1 MSTYQYAYYLGYKK
15 DNQIYPLGPFN
26 EAGKLKPIINRS
38 YDTLHRFDCE
48 IAEVTDSEF
57 SEELYQEFEC
67 DGDKRKNK
75 RYHVPLK
82 KIMLKDLPE
91 GNFISRG
98 FFPVNEVNDY
108 EKSDGTKHCFYDHK
122 TPSVYAE
129 LLKNEIQLGKKTR
142 EYDEYEQTN
151 YHYATD
157 YMFYA
162 YPDYSSKY
170 YESFLIKMFVD
181 VLRFNEEILEKDIV
195 ILEQETKTNTNTNT
209 STNTVPEYLPYTI

>member
-1 MSTYQYAYYLGYKK
+1 MNIYQIAYYLGYRKEDK
-15 DNQIYPLGPFN
+15 IYPLGPFN
-26 EAGKLKPIINRS
+26 EKGKLKPILLRS
-38 YDTLHRFDCE
+38 YDTLHSFDCE
-48 IAEVTDSEF
+48 KAEVTDSEF
-57 SEELYQEFEC
+57 SEELYKEFEC

-91 GNFISRG
+91 GSFISRG

-108 EKSDGTKHCFYDHK
+108 EKSDGTKRCFYDLK

-129 LLKNEIQLGKKTR
+129 LLKNEIQLGKKTH
-142 EYDEYEQTN
+142 EYDEYEQVN

-157 YMFYA
+157 YMYYA

-170 YESFLIKMFVD
+170 YEAFLIKMFAN
-181 VLRFNEEILEKDIV
+181 VLRFNEDILEKDIV
-195 ILEQETKTNTNTNT
+195 ILEQETKSNTIID
-209 STNTVPEYLPYTI
+209 TVAEYAPYNI

>member
-1 MSTYQYAYYLGYKK
+1 MNIYQIAYYLGYRKEDK
-15 DNQIYPLGPFN
+15 IYPLGPFN
-26 EAGKLKPIINRS
+26 EKGKLKPILLRS
-38 YDTLHRFDCE
+38 YDTLHSFDCE
-48 IAEVTDSEF
+48 KVEVTDSEF
-57 SEELYQEFEC
+57 SEELYKEFEC

-91 GNFISRG
+91 GSFISRG

-108 EKSDGTKHCFYDHK
+108 EKSDGTKRCFYDFK

-129 LLKNEIQLGKKTR
+129 LLKNEIQLGKKTH
-142 EYDEYEQTN
+142 EYDEYEQVN

-157 YMFYA
+157 YMYYA

-170 YESFLIKMFVD
+170 YEAFLIKMFAD
-181 VLRFNEEILEKDIV
+181 VLRFNEDILEKDIV
-195 ILEQETKTNTNTNT
+195 ILEQETKSNTIID
-209 STNTVPEYLPYTI
+209 TVAEYAPYNI